1 MTLVNVVTEEQV
13 VEGVDV
19 SLVVVGWTLPNI
31 EESHKIDV

>member
-19 SLVVVGWTLPNI
+19 SLVVVVWTLPNI